1 MNRIISTDTI
11 SGPTASAYSQAVFVP
26 AGADLLYVAG
36 QVPIAKDLSVPR
48 DFVEQCELVWLNIK
62 EILTAG
68 GMSLRDVVK
77 MQGFITN
84 SVYRDRY
91 RDVRARMLGD
101 AKPASTLIVVPALG
115 QPEWLVEIEAVAA
128 RSPDD
133 KT

>member
-1 MNRIISTDTI
+1 MNRIITTNTI
-11 SGPTASAYSQAVFVP
+11 SGPTAPAYSQAVFVP

-36 QVPIAKDLSVPR
+36 QVAIAKDLSVPR
-48 DFVEQCELVWLNIK
+48 DFVEQCELVWINIK
-62 EILTAG
+62 EILAAG

-91 RDVRARMLGD
+91 REVRARMLGD

-128 RSPDD
+128 RSPGS
-133 KT
+133 KQ

>member
-1 MNRIISTDTI
+1 MNRIVTTNSI
-11 SGPTASAYSQAVFVP
+11 SGPTHSAYSQAVFVP
-26 AGADLLYVAG
+26 VGADTLYVAG
-36 QVPIAKDLSVPR
+36 QVAIAKDLSVPH
-48 DFVEQCELVWLNIK
+48 DFVEQCELVWLNIN
-62 EILTAG
+62 EILAAG

-77 MQGFITN
+77 IQGFITN

-128 RSPDD
+128 RHPGL
-133 KT
+133 K